1 MANSWHSRDVAA
13 PACLAGV
20 DTLFR
25 DFNMHV
31 PLRPALVVTF
41 LCFAV
46 PLAAT
51 PPAQAP
57 PPDASPQG
65 TGGGAWLLTPD
76 EELEAALEVILARGI
91 QALQQGDRRACR
103 RAEKALV
110 SLRSL
115 SPALVMAR
123 FAPPPIG
130 LMGKG
135 VQSRHPE
142 GSMVEMV
149 PGPAHPDHPNPGG
162 PEFPHGRLSPGARR
176 RVDQALEEWRGLRQ
190 RQGDPQP
197 EASCAVM

>member
-1 MANSWHSRDVAA
+1 MTTIPKSAPVRFTGWHM
-13 PACLAGV
+13 LAILGAFFGV
-20 DTLFR
+20 
-25 DFNMHV
+25 V
-31 PLRPALVVTF
+31 I
-41 LCFAV
+41 AV
-46 PLAAT
+46 N
-51 PPAQAP
+51 
-57 PPDASPQG
+57 
-65 TGGGAWLLTPD
+65 
-76 EELEAALEVILARGI
+76 
-91 QALQQGDRRACR
+91 
-103 RAEKALV
+103 
-110 SLRSL
+110 
-115 SPALVMAR
+115 LVMAR